1 MPLRGGAAAPKA
13 EIDIAAAI
21 QQLTAQVTEL
31 AKDTAAAK
39 QQAHDVKGYQQQR
52 IAVEHLAARQP
63 AAAAAISDVPVWLKI
78 VGAVGGVVVAG
89 LTILGIIWNLA
100 ITPVNSR
107 LDLLE
112 RNRVEATAALT
123 AASNRLQAAEA
134 KIVQTDTAMATAT
147 RIRDQQQ
154 QALQDQVRVLAQADQ
169 AGTERIAQLAQ
180 TIAGLLPRVEEIL
193 RRQERLENR
202 LSGPLPRNG
211 TDEDTPAVFA
221 PAERET

>member
-52 IAVEHLAARQP
+52 IAVEHLASRQQNGGAP
-63 AAAAAISDVPVWLKI
+63 TSDVPVWLKI

-89 LTILGIIWNLA
+89 LTVLGIVWNLA
-100 ITPVNSR
+100 ITPVNAR
-107 LDLLE
+107 IDLQDRFRAE
-112 RNRVEATAALT
+112 TTAALT
-123 AASNRLQAAEA
+123 SLVNRLQAAEA
-134 KIVQTDTAMATAT
+134 KQVQVETSLSTAT
-147 RIRDQQQ
+147 TLRTQQQ
-154 QALQDQVRVLAQADQ
+154 QGLSDRVRALELADQ

-211 TDEDTPAVFA
+211 MDDETPAVFA